1 MNEHEIHRRLR
12 QHLNRSL
19 QRIEP
24 DMSERLH
31 AARRKALS
39 RQKVAVHGLSL
50 AGAGRLITD
59 HLPDRRTAVAMVLVL
74 YAESYSAI
82 RNFALRHGDT
92 VDVNR
97 DLLALGVAVLAAAPL
112 AWRGVEDGG
121 VSCHSGP
128 AG

>member
-59 HLPDRRTAVAMVLVL
+59 HLPDRRTAVAMVLVVVVAL
-74 YAESYSAI
+74 ASGFLGDLQRTADIEEVDSA
-82 RNFALRHGDT
+82 
-92 VDVNR
+92 
-97 DLLALGVAVLAAAPL
+97 LLADDLPIDAYLD
-112 AWRGVEDGG
+112 RGFDTWVQSQALE
-121 VSCHSGP
+121 
-128 AG
+128 